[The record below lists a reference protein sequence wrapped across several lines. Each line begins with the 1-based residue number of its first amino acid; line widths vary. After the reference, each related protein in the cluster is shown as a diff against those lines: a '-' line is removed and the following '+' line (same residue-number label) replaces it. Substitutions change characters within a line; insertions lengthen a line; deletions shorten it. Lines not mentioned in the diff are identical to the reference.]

1 MIGDAVNTL
10 EHRRIPLDDDPRR
23 FQAIQ
28 LIGTSIELEVMIH
41 REKLSDRTPLLT
53 ICSIEFPIPPSFA
66 FCELMWESGYQ
77 VIFCRRPGFGK
88 LPGLPDALLSK
99 KQVKRRSTIASES
112 ALFSLLIKTLNL
124 KKVVLLGMG
133 TSNSICYRLSQLS
146 EQVTFCV
153 YANPLFH
160 PEIWDVIKPQWLKQ
174 MIRQTLMSRS
184 GLKIAVRG
192 LKAVLR
198 RDPIWFYR
206 QFAQKSPGDQAYIEQ
221 HESDYREAGLFLQNI
236 SPNTFYY
243 DLQNALIE
251 DTRWDPEITQ
261 RSNAVILS
269 GVETTDKWK
278 RSIEAEAKRL
288 NLPLIFAPSGDL
300 FVPYVS
306 PELLREILQTHV
318 PASIEN

>member
-1 MIGDAVNTL
+1 MIGDTISTL
-10 EHRRIPLDDDPRR
+10 EYKRIPLDDDPRR

-41 REKLSDRTPLLT
+41 REKLADRTPLLI
-53 ICSIEFPIPPSFA
+53 ICSIEFPMPPSFA
-66 FCELMWESGYQ
+66 FCEMMWDSGYQ
-77 VIFCRRPGFGK
+77 VIFCRRPGFGN

-99 KQVKRRSTIASES
+99 RQVKNRSAIASES
-112 ALFSLLIKTLNL
+112 ALFSLLIKTLSL
-124 KKVVLLGMG
+124 EKIVLLGMG
-133 TSNSICYRLSQLS
+133 TSNSICYRLGQLND
-146 EQVTFCV
+146 QITFCV

-192 LKAVLR
+192 LKAILR

-206 QFAQKSPGDQAYIEQ
+206 QFAQKRPGDQTYINH
-221 HESDYREAGLFLQNI
+221 HEGDYRAAGLFLQNI

-251 DTRWDPEITQ
+251 DTQWDPEIT
-261 RSNAVILS
+261 RSSNAVILS
-269 GVETTDKWK
+269 GEETTEKWK
-278 RSIEAEAKRL
+278 RSIEAEAARL
-288 NLPLIFAPSGDL
+288 GLPLIYAPSGDL

-306 PELLREILQTHV
+306 HEVLREILRTHAPV
-318 PASIEN
+318 AAAN

>member
-1 MIGDAVNTL
+1 MIGDTIKTL
-10 EHRRIPLDDDPRR
+10 ESKRIPPDNDPRQ
-23 FQAIQ
+23 FQAVQ

-41 REKLSDRTPLLT
+41 RQKLADRTPLLI
-53 ICSIEFPIPPSFA
+53 ICSIEFPVPPSFK
-66 FCELMWESGYQ
+66 FCEIMWDAGYQ
-77 VIFCRRPGFGK
+77 VVFCRRPGFGN

-99 KQVKRRSTIASES
+99 RQVKNRSAIASES

-124 KKVVLLGMG
+124 ENIVLLGMG
-133 TSNSICYRLSQLS
+133 TSNSVCYRLGQLN
-146 EQVTFCV
+146 EQVSFCV

-160 PEIWDVIKPQWLKQ
+160 PEIWGVIKPQWLKQ
-174 MIRQTLMSRS
+174 MIRQTLMTRS

-206 QFAQKSPGDQAYIEQ
+206 QFAQKSRGDQTYIKQ
-221 HESDYREAGLFLQNI
+221 HEHDYRAAGRFLQNM

-251 DTRWDPEITQ
+251 DTRWDPDIT
-261 RSNAVILS
+261 RPSNAVILS

-278 RSIEAEAKRL
+278 RSIEAEATRL
-288 NLPLIFAPSGDL
+288 GLPLIFAPSGDL
-300 FVPYVS
+300 FVAYTS
-306 PELLREILQTHV
+306 HEILLEILRTRV
-318 PASIEN
+318 PATAKN